1 MRSDAGLD
9 SETIARLKNAA
20 KAAMQNARAPY
31 SGFPVGAAILCENG
45 QIVGGCNVE
54 NASSG
59 ATVCAERT
67 AIGTAVAQGLAEV
80 NAVCVVGQTTG
91 VLTPCG
97 ICRQTII
104 EFGRDI
110 PVICCN
116 RAGEH
121 EVYSIAELLP
131 HAFTADDL

>member
-1 MRSDAGLD
+1 MRSDADLD
-9 SETIARLKNAA
+9 SDTIARLKAAA
-20 KAAMQNARAPY
+20 KAAMQNAYAPY
-31 SGFPVGAAILCENG
+31 SGFPVGAAILYDGG
-45 QIVGGCNVE
+45 QIISGCNVE

-67 AIGTAVAQGLAEV
+67 AINTAVAQGLEGIRAI
-80 NAVCVVGQTTG
+80 CVVGQTTD

-116 RAGEH
+116 RDGAH
-121 EVYSIAELLP
+121 EVHSIGELLP